1 VTTPNGLDHIT
12 PLFRRILVQGAL
24 LAGALAVVGG
34 LVGFLL
40 AGGPGL
46 AGGLIGAVMSVVFC
60 GLTAVSVLLA
70 IRFSGGQMISGA
82 FFGTIMG
89 MFLVKFV
96 LFIVVLV
103 LLKDRDWVDTPVLA
117 VAIIVGVIG
126 SLVIDVTVIA
136 KGRVPID
143 VPLPGDGSTGSSS
156 GPTSSGPS
164 AASAEP
170 GSEGPRV

>member
-1 VTTPNGLDHIT
+1 VTAPNALDHVR
-12 PLFRRILVQGAL
+12 PVFRRILVQGAG
-24 LAGALAVVGG
+24 LAAALALVGGVVGWF
-34 LVGFLL
+34 V

-46 AGGLIGAVMSVVFC
+46 TGGLIGAVMSVVFC

-70 IRFSGGQMISGA
+70 IRFSGGQMVSGA

-89 MFLVKFV
+89 TFLVKFV

-103 LLKDRDWVDTPVLA
+103 ALKNRDWVDTPVLA

-136 KGRVPID
+136 RSRVPIG
-143 VPLPGDGSTGSSS
+143 VSLPGDRTDAEDRD
-156 GPTSSGPS
+156 P
-164 AASAEP
+164 AA
-170 GSEGPRV
+170 

>member
-1 VTTPNGLDHIT
+1 VTAPNALDHVR
-12 PLFRRILVQGAL
+12 PVFRRILVQGA
-24 LAGALAVVGG
+24 ALAAALALVGG
-34 LVGFLL
+34 LVGWFV

-46 AGGLIGAVMSVVFC
+46 TGGLIGAVMSVVFC

-89 MFLVKFV
+89 TFLVKFV

-103 LLKDRDWVDTPVLA
+103 ALKDRDWVSTPVLA
-117 VAIIVGVIG
+117 VAIIVGVLG

-136 KGRVPID
+136 RSRVPIG
-143 VPLPGDGSTGSSS
+143 VALPGDRTDAGD
-156 GPTSSGPS
+156 PDLP
-164 AASAEP
+164 A
-170 GSEGPRV
+170 

>member
-1 VTTPNGLDHIT
+1 MTAPNGLDHVR
-12 PLFRRILVQGAL
+12 PVFRRILVQGAV
-24 LAGALAVVGG
+24 LAAALAVVGG
-34 LVGFLL
+34 LVGFLV

-103 LLKDRDWVDTPVLA
+103 LLKDRDWVSTPVLA
-117 VAIIVGVIG
+117 IAIIVGVIG
-126 SLVIDVTVIA
+126 SLVIDVTVISKA
-136 KGRVPID
+136 RVPID
-143 VPLPGDGSTGSSS
+143 VRLPGAASTPEG
-156 GPTSSGPS
+156 
-164 AASAEP
+164 SAEP
-170 GSEGPRV
+170 EKDDPRV

>member
-1 VTTPNGLDHIT
+1 MTAPNALDHVR
-12 PLFRRILVQGAL
+12 PVFRRILVQGAG
-24 LAGALAVVGG
+24 LAAALALVGGVVGWF
-34 LVGFLL
+34 V

-46 AGGLIGAVMSVVFC
+46 TGGLIGAVMSVVFC

-70 IRFSGGQMISGA
+70 IRFSGGQMVSGA

-89 MFLVKFV
+89 TFLVKFV

-103 LLKDRDWVDTPVLA
+103 ALKDRDWVDTPVLA

-136 KGRVPID
+136 RSRVPIG
-143 VPLPGDGSTGSSS
+143 VSLPRRPHRRWGSRPGCLRARE
-156 GPTSSGPS
+156 
-164 AASAEP
+164 AAHT
-170 GSEGPRV
+170 

>member
-1 VTTPNGLDHIT
+1 MTTPNGLDHVS
-12 PLFRRILVQGAL
+12 PLFRRILVQGAV
-24 LAGALAVVGG
+24 LAVALAVVGG
-34 LVGFLL
+34 VVGFFV
-40 AGGPGL
+40 AGTPGL
-46 AGGLIGAVMSVVFC
+46 VGGLIGAVMSVVFC

-70 IRFSGGQMISGA
+70 IRFSRGQMISGA

-103 LLKDRDWVDTPVLA
+103 LLKDRDWVNTPVLA
-117 VAIIVGVIG
+117 IAIIVGVIG

-143 VPLPGDGSTGSSS
+143 VPLPG
-156 GPTSSGPS
+156 S
-164 AASAEP
+164 ADTEKDDP
-170 GSEGPRV
+170 GV

>member
-1 VTTPNGLDHIT
+1 MTAPNGLDHVR
-12 PLFRRILVQGAL
+12 PVFRRILVQGAV
-24 LAGALAVVGG
+24 LAVALAVVGG
-34 LVGFLL
+34 LVGLL
-40 AGGPGL
+40 VAGGPGL

-103 LLKDRDWVDTPVLA
+103 LLKDRDWVSTPVLA

-126 SLVIDVTVIA
+126 SLVIDVTVISKA
-136 KGRVPID
+136 RVPID
-143 VPLPGDGSTGSSS
+143 VRLPGS
-156 GPTSSGPS
+156 G
-164 AASAEP
+164 AETP
-170 GSEGPRV
+170 GSVEPEKDDPRV

>member
-1 VTTPNGLDHIT
+1 MTTPNGLDHVRPI
-12 PLFRRILVQGAL
+12 FRRILVQGAV
-24 LAGALAVVGG
+24 LALALAVVGG
-34 LVGFLL
+34 VVGFLV
-40 AGGPGL
+40 AGTPGL

-117 VAIIVGVIG
+117 IAIIVGVIG

-143 VPLPGDGSTGSSS
+143 VPLPGSGSSAVD
-156 GPTSSGPS
+156 SSD
-164 AASAEP
+164 P
-170 GSEGPRV
+170 GKGDPRP

>member
-1 VTTPNGLDHIT
+1 MTTPHGLDHVRPI
-12 PLFRRILVQGAL
+12 FRRILVQGAV
-24 LAGALAVVGG
+24 LALALAVVGG
-34 LVGFLL
+34 VVGFLV

-46 AGGLIGAVMSVVFC
+46 TGGLIGAVMSVVFC

-103 LLKDRDWVDTPVLA
+103 LLKDRDWVSTPVLA
-117 VAIIVGVIG
+117 IAIIVGVIG

-136 KGRVPID
+136 RGRVPID
-143 VPLPGDGSTGSSS
+143 VPLPGAGE
-156 GPTSSGPS
+156 
-164 AASAEP
+164 AEKSDP
-170 GSEGPRV
+170 QP

>member
-1 VTTPNGLDHIT
+1 VTTPNGLDHVR
-12 PLFRRILVQGAL
+12 PVFRRILLQGAV

-34 LVGFLL
+34 VVGWFV

-46 AGGLIGAVMSVVFC
+46 TGGLIGAVMSVVFC

-89 MFLVKFV
+89 TFLVKFV
-96 LFIVVLV
+96 VFIVVLV
-103 LLKDRDWVDTPVLA
+103 ALKDRDWVNTPVLA
-117 VAIIVGVIG
+117 IAIIIGVIG

-136 KGRVPID
+136 RARVPIG
-143 VPLPGDGSTGSSS
+143 VSLRGDRTDAEDRD
-156 GPTSSGPS
+156 P
-164 AASAEP
+164 AA
-170 GSEGPRV
+170 

>member
-1 VTTPNGLDHIT
+1 MTEPNALDHVR
-12 PLFRRILVQGAL
+12 PVFRRILLQGAV
-24 LAGALAVVGG
+24 LAAALALVGGVVGWF
-34 LVGFLL
+34 V

-46 AGGLIGAVMSVVFC
+46 TGGLIGAVMSVVFC

-70 IRFSGGQMISGA
+70 IRFSGGQMVSGA

-89 MFLVKFV
+89 TFLVKFV

-103 LLKDRDWVDTPVLA
+103 ALKDRDWVDTPVLA

-136 KGRVPID
+136 RSRVPIG
-143 VPLPGDGSTGSSS
+143 VSLPGDRTDAGDRD
-156 GPTSSGPS
+156 P
-164 AASAEP
+164 AA
-170 GSEGPRV
+170 